1 MTQVGQTEVPKV
13 RKGRSRDT
21 CDIHAGS
28 QAQSDTCSAGFD
40 RHADADDHGDGDEK
54 ESGDFDMPKIFYFCR
69 HSSQLVAE
77 ASFLPR

>member
-54 ESGDFDMPKIFYFCR
+54 E
-69 HSSQLVAE
+69 
-77 ASFLPR
+77 